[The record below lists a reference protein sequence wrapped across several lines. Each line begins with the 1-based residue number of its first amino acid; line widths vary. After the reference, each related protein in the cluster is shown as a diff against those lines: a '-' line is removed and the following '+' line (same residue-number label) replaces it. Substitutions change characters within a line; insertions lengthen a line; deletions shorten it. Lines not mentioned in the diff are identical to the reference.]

1 MPSWRWL
8 LTITKVSPMD
18 NFVLILA
25 YLMIGVLLRRL
36 PAMPQS
42 SGIALNMYVL
52 YVALPALI
60 LKNVP
65 QLQFSAELLIPAV
78 TPWFL
83 LLVVVATVLLLSKWL
98 NWPREITGALLIVLP
113 LGNTSFLG
121 FPMTAALFG
130 DAAMPYAVVYDQI
143 GSFIA
148 LASYVTIIA
157 ALYSPTA
164 AKPTFKGIA
173 VKIITFPS
181 FIALALGL
189 LLRGYDYP
197 PIITQLIDNLAAT
210 LVPVVMV
217 AVGFAL
223 TIKFSKSEV
232 VPLLS
237 ALGIKLLMMPL
248 LAAALWLT
256 LGYSGVAVNISIFQA
271 AMPPMI
277 SAGAIAIMAG
287 LAPRLVSGIIGL
299 GILLGLLTLP
309 VVSWLLH

>member
-1 MPSWRWL
+1 
-8 LTITKVSPMD
+8 MD

-83 LLVVVATVLLLSKWL
+83 LLVVVASVLLLSKWL
-98 NWPREITGALLIVLP
+98 NWPREVTGALLIVLP

-223 TIKFSKSEV
+223 TVKFSKSEV
-232 VPLLS
+232 VPLVS
-237 ALGIKLLMMPL
+237 ALGIKLVMMPL
-248 LAAALWLT
+248 LATALWLA

>member
-1 MPSWRWL
+1 ME
-8 LTITKVSPMD
+8 
-18 NFVLILA
+18 NFFLILT
-25 YLMIGVLLRRL
+25 YLSIGVVLRRL
-36 PAMPQS
+36 PTMPQN

-65 QLQFSAELLIPAV
+65 LLQFSAELLIPAL
-78 TPWFL
+78 TPWL
-83 LLVVVATVLLLSKWL
+83 LLLAVVATVLLLSRLLHWS
-98 NWPREITGALLIVLP
+98 RDVTGALLIVLP

-121 FPMTAALFG
+121 FPMTEALFG
-130 DAAMPYAVVYDQI
+130 SAAMPYAVVYDQV

-148 LASYVTIIA
+148 LTTYVTIVA

-164 AKPTFKGIA
+164 NKPTVKSIA
-173 VKIITFPS
+173 VKIVTFPS
-181 FIALALGL
+181 FIALLLGL
-189 LLRGYDYP
+189 LLHGSDYP
-197 PIITQLIDNLAAT
+197 AFAQELIDSLAAT

-223 TIKFSKSEV
+223 TIKFSKHEV
-232 VPLLS
+232 SPLIS
-237 ALGIKLLMMPL
+237 ALLIKLALMPA
-248 LAAALWLT
+248 LAAVLWFSV
-256 LGYSGVAVNISIFQA
+256 GQRGIAVDISIFQS

-309 VVSWLLH
+309 AIFWLLH

>member
-1 MPSWRWL
+1 
-8 LTITKVSPMD
+8 MD

-98 NWPREITGALLIVLP
+98 NWPREVTGALLIVLP

-223 TIKFSKSEV
+223 TVKFSKSEV

>member
-1 MPSWRWL
+1 
-8 LTITKVSPMD
+8 MD
-18 NFVLILA
+18 NFALILA
-25 YLMIGVLLRRL
+25 YLLIGVLLRRL
-36 PAMPQS
+36 PAMPEN

-65 QLQFSAELLIPAV
+65 ALQFSAELLIPAL
-78 TPWFL
+78 TPWL
-83 LLVVVATVLLLSKWL
+83 LLLMVVAVVLLLSKML
-98 NWPREITGALLIVLP
+98 NWPREVTGALLIILP

-121 FPMTAALFG
+121 FPMTQALFG
-130 DAAMPYAVVYDQI
+130 SDAMPYAVIYDQV

-148 LASYVTIIA
+148 LATYVTIVA
-157 ALYSPTA
+157 ALYSPNA
-164 AKPTFKGIA
+164 AKPTLKSISI
-173 VKIITFPS
+173 KILTFPS

-189 LLRGYDYP
+189 LLRDSSYP
-197 PIITQLIDNLAAT
+197 PLLVKLIDNLAAT

-223 TIKFSKSEV
+223 TVKFSKAEIS
-232 VPLLS
+232 PLLS
-237 ALGIKLLMMPL
+237 ALGIKLLLMPAV
-248 LAAALWLT
+248 AAALWFG
-256 LGYSGVAVNISIFQA
+256 LGYSGPAVNISVFQA

-299 GILLGLLTLP
+299 GILLGLITLP
-309 VVSWLLH
+309 LVSWLLH

>member
-1 MPSWRWL
+1 
-8 LTITKVSPMD
+8 MD
-18 NFVLILA
+18 NFALILA
-25 YLMIGVLLRRL
+25 YLLIGVLLRRL
-36 PAMPQS
+36 PAMPEN

-65 QLQFSAELLIPAV
+65 ALQFSAELLIPAL
-78 TPWFL
+78 TPWL
-83 LLVVVATVLLLSKWL
+83 LLLMVVAVVLLLSKML
-98 NWPREITGALLIVLP
+98 NWPREVTGALLIILP

-121 FPMTAALFG
+121 FPMTQALFG
-130 DAAMPYAVVYDQI
+130 SDAMPYAVIYDQV

-148 LASYVTIIA
+148 LATYVTIVA
-157 ALYSPTA
+157 ALYSPNA
-164 AKPTFKGIA
+164 AKPTLKSISI
-173 VKIITFPS
+173 KILTFPS

-189 LLRGYDYP
+189 LLRDSSYP
-197 PIITQLIDNLAAT
+197 PLLVKLIDNLAAT

-223 TIKFSKSEV
+223 TVKFSKAEIS
-232 VPLLS
+232 PLLS
-237 ALGIKLLMMPL
+237 ALGIKLLLMPAV
-248 LAAALWLT
+248 AAALWFG
-256 LGYSGVAVNISIFQA
+256 LGYSGPAVNISVFQA

-299 GILLGLLTLP
+299 GILLGLITLP

>member
-1 MPSWRWL
+1 
-8 LTITKVSPMD
+8 MD
-18 NFVLILA
+18 NFFLILV
-25 YLMIGVLLRRL
+25 YLLIGVLLRRL
-36 PAMPQS
+36 PSMPEN

-65 QLQFSAELLIPAV
+65 QLQFSTELLIPAI
-78 TPWFL
+78 TPWL
-83 LLVVVATVLLLSKWL
+83 LLLAVVACILILSKVF
-98 NWPREITGALLIVLP
+98 NWSREVTGALLIVLP

-121 FPMTAALFG
+121 FPMTEALFG
-130 DAAMPYAVVYDQI
+130 SEAMPYAVVYDQV

-148 LASYVTIIA
+148 LATYVTIVA
-157 ALYSPTA
+157 ALYSPNA
-164 AKPTFKGIA
+164 AKPTVKGIA
-173 VKIITFPS
+173 LKIVTFPS
-181 FIALALGL
+181 FLALVVGL
-189 LLRGYDYP
+189 VLHGNEYP
-197 PIITQLIDNLAAT
+197 PFLLQLINNLAAT

-232 VPLLS
+232 SPLIS
-237 ALGIKLLMMPL
+237 AITIKLILMPA
-248 LAAALWLT
+248 LAALIWFS
-256 LGYSGVAVNISIFQA
+256 LGQNGIAVDVSIFQA

-299 GILLGLLTLP
+299 GILLGLISLP
-309 VVSWLLH
+309 IVFWLLS

>member
-1 MPSWRWL
+1 MRRVPKFPTETPVVL
-8 LTITKVSPMD
+8 NT
-18 NFVLILA
+18 FV
-25 YLMIGVLLRRL
+25 M
-36 PAMPQS
+36 
-42 SGIALNMYVL
+42 
-52 YVALPALI
+52 YVALPAL
-60 LKNVP
+60 V
-65 QLQFSAELLIPAV
+65 LQKIPSLHFSWDLLIPALV
-78 TPWFL
+78 PWILL
-83 LLVVVATVLLLSKWL
+83 LLVSALILVLGRLLHWS
-98 NWPREITGALLIVLP
+98 RDIIVALLIVLP

-223 TIKFSKSEV
+223 TVKFSKSEV
-232 VPLLS
+232 VPLVS
-237 ALGIKLLMMPL
+237 ALGIKLVMMPL
-248 LAAALWLT
+248 LAAALWLA

>member
-1 MPSWRWL
+1 
-8 LTITKVSPMD
+8 MD
-18 NFVLILA
+18 NFLLILA
-25 YLMIGVLLRRL
+25 YLCIGVMLRRL
-36 PAMPQS
+36 PAMPQN

-78 TPWFL
+78 TPWL
-83 LLVVVATVLLLSKWL
+83 LLLAVVATVLLLSKL
-98 NWPREITGALLIVLP
+98 LHWPREVTGALLIVLP

-121 FPMTAALFG
+121 FPMTEALFG
-130 DAAMPYAVVYDQI
+130 SDAMPYAVVYDQL

-148 LASYVTIIA
+148 LASYVTVIA

-164 AKPTFKGIA
+164 TKPTVKGII

-181 FIALALGL
+181 FVALALGL
-189 LLRGYDYP
+189 LLRGTEYP
-197 PIITQLIDNLAAT
+197 PFATQLIDNLAAT

-223 TIKFSKSEV
+223 NIRFSKSEIS
-232 VPLLS
+232 PLIC
-237 ALGIKLLMMPL
+237 ALLIKLALMPAL
-248 LAAALWLT
+248 VAALWFSV
-256 LGYSGVAVNISIFQA
+256 GQRGIAVDVSIFQA

-287 LAPRLVSGIIGL
+287 LAPRLVSGIIGI
-299 GILLGLLTLP
+299 GILMGLVSLP
-309 VVSWLLH
+309 VVFWLLH

>member
-1 MPSWRWL
+1 
-8 LTITKVSPMD
+8 MD
-18 NFVLILA
+18 NFFLILA
-25 YLMIGVLLRRL
+25 YLAIGALLRRV
-36 PAMPQS
+36 PAMPEN

-65 QLQFSAELLIPAV
+65 QLQFSAELLIPAI
-78 TPWFL
+78 TPWML
-83 LLVVVATVLLLSKWL
+83 LLAVVATVLLLSRWF
-98 NWPREITGALLIVLP
+98 NWSREVTGALLIVLP

-121 FPMTAALFG
+121 FPMTEALFG
-130 DAAMPYAVVYDQI
+130 SAAMPYAVVYDQL

-157 ALYSPTA
+157 ALYSPNA
-164 AKPTFKGIA
+164 AKPTVKGML

-181 FIALALGL
+181 FIALATGL
-189 LLRGYDYP
+189 LLRGSEYP
-197 PIITQLIDNLAAT
+197 PFAQQLINSLSAT

-223 TIKFSKSEV
+223 TIRFSKQELS
-232 VPLLS
+232 PLIS
-237 ALGIKLLMMPL
+237 ALGIKLLLMPA
-248 LAAALWLT
+248 LAAALWFS
-256 LGYSGVAVNISIFQA
+256 LGQHGVAVDVSIFQA

-309 VVSWLLH
+309 VVFWLLH

>member
-1 MPSWRWL
+1 
-8 LTITKVSPMD
+8 MD
-18 NFVLILA
+18 NFLLILA
-25 YLMIGVLLRRL
+25 YLCIGVMLRRL
-36 PAMPQS
+36 PAMPQN

-78 TPWFL
+78 TPWL
-83 LLVVVATVLLLSKWL
+83 LLLAVVATVLLLSKL
-98 NWPREITGALLIVLP
+98 FRWPREVTGALLIVLP

-121 FPMTAALFG
+121 FPMTEALFG
-130 DAAMPYAVVYDQI
+130 SDAMPYAVVYDQL

-148 LASYVTIIA
+148 LASYVTVIA

-164 AKPTFKGIA
+164 AKPTVKGIM

-181 FIALALGL
+181 FIALAMGL
-189 LLRGYDYP
+189 LLRGTQYP
-197 PIITQLIDNLAAT
+197 PLATQLIDNLAAT

-223 TIKFSKSEV
+223 TVKFSKSEIS
-232 VPLLS
+232 PLIC
-237 ALGIKLLMMPL
+237 ALLIKLALMPAL
-248 LAAALWLT
+248 VAAMWFS
-256 LGYSGVAVNISIFQA
+256 LGQRGTAVDVSIFQA

-299 GILLGLLTLP
+299 GILFGLVSLP
-309 VVSWLLH
+309 VVFWLLH

>member
-1 MPSWRWL
+1 
-8 LTITKVSPMD
+8 MD
-18 NFVLILA
+18 NFFLILA
-25 YLMIGVLLRRL
+25 YLAIGALLRRV
-36 PAMPQS
+36 PAMPEN

-65 QLQFSAELLIPAV
+65 QLQFSAELLIPAI
-78 TPWFL
+78 TPWL
-83 LLVVVATVLLLSKWL
+83 LLLAVVATVLLLSRWF
-98 NWPREITGALLIVLP
+98 NWSREVTGALLIVLP

-121 FPMTAALFG
+121 FPMTEALFG
-130 DAAMPYAVVYDQI
+130 SAAMPYAVVYDQL

-157 ALYSPTA
+157 ALYSPNA
-164 AKPTFKGIA
+164 AKPTVKGML

-189 LLRGYDYP
+189 LLRGSEYP
-197 PIITQLIDNLAAT
+197 PFAQQLINSLAAT

-223 TIKFSKSEV
+223 TIRFSKQELS
-232 VPLLS
+232 PLIS
-237 ALGIKLLMMPL
+237 ALGIKLLLMPA
-248 LAAALWLT
+248 LAAALWFS
-256 LGYSGVAVNISIFQA
+256 LGQSGMAVDVSIFQA

-309 VVSWLLH
+309 VVFWLLH

>member
-1 MPSWRWL
+1 M
-8 LTITKVSPMD
+8 TITEVSLMD

-25 YLMIGVLLRRL
+25 YLIIGVLLRRL
-36 PAMPQS
+36 PSMPQS

-197 PIITQLIDNLAAT
+197 PILTQLIDNLAAT

-223 TIKFSKSEV
+223 TVKFSKSEV

-237 ALGIKLLMMPL
+237 ALGIKLVMMPL

>member
-1 MPSWRWL
+1 
-8 LTITKVSPMD
+8 MD
-18 NFVLILA
+18 NFFLILA
-25 YLMIGVLLRRL
+25 YLAIGALLRRV
-36 PAMPQS
+36 PAMPEN

-65 QLQFSAELLIPAV
+65 QLQFSAELLIPAI
-78 TPWFL
+78 TPWML
-83 LLVVVATVLLLSKWL
+83 LLAVVATVLLLSRWF
-98 NWPREITGALLIVLP
+98 NWSREVTGALLIVLP

-121 FPMTAALFG
+121 FPMTEALFG
-130 DAAMPYAVVYDQI
+130 SAAMPYAVVYDQL

-157 ALYSPTA
+157 ALYSPNA
-164 AKPTFKGIA
+164 AKPTVKGML
-173 VKIITFPS
+173 VKISTFPS
-181 FIALALGL
+181 FIALAAGL
-189 LLRGYDYP
+189 LLRGSEYP
-197 PIITQLIDNLAAT
+197 PFTQQLINSLSAT

-223 TIKFSKSEV
+223 TIRFSKQELS
-232 VPLLS
+232 PLIS
-237 ALGIKLLMMPL
+237 ALGIKLLLMPA
-248 LAAALWLT
+248 LAAALWFS
-256 LGYSGVAVNISIFQA
+256 LGQRGVAVDVSIFQA

-309 VVSWLLH
+309 VVFWLLH

>member
-1 MPSWRWL
+1 
-8 LTITKVSPMD
+8 MD
-18 NFVLILA
+18 NFLLVLA
-25 YLMIGVLLRRL
+25 YLLIGLLLRRL
-36 PAMPQS
+36 PTLPEI

-52 YVALPALI
+52 YVARPALI

-65 QLQFSAELLIPAV
+65 QLQVSAELLIPAI

-83 LLVVVATVLLLSKWL
+83 LLVVVATVLVLSRLLQWS
-98 NWPREITGALLIVLP
+98 REVTGALLIVLP

-121 FPMTAALFG
+121 FPMTEALFG
-130 DAAMPYAVVYDQI
+130 SAAMPYAVVYDQV

-148 LASYVTIIA
+148 LATYVTIIA

-164 AKPTFKGIA
+164 AKPTVKGITL
-173 VKIITFPS
+173 KIVTFPS

-189 LLRGYDYP
+189 LLRDTEYTP
-197 PIITQLIDNLAAT
+197 LATQLIDNLAAT

-223 TIKFSKSEV
+223 TVKFSKAEV
-232 VPLLS
+232 SPLLS
-237 ALGIKLLMMPL
+237 ALAIKLVMMPA
-248 LAAALWLT
+248 LAALLWYG
-256 LGYSGVAVNISIFQA
+256 LGYSGAAVNISIFQA

-299 GILLGLLTLP
+299 GILAGLLTLP
-309 VVSWLLH
+309 LVSWLLH

>member
-25 YLMIGVLLRRL
+25 YLIIGVLLRRL

-197 PIITQLIDNLAAT
+197 PIITQLVDNLAAT

-237 ALGIKLLMMPL
+237 ALGIKLVMMPL